1 MSAEIRS
8 VGEGLQRA
16 ASYLD
21 MAQSDG
27 VLLWTVAATRTLV
40 QLLERGDRTDAASA
54 DLAAVRA
61 ALAAI
66 EPAVCASAEPLT
78 PEHVAAGLGHVRGV
92 LDLFHRSADELI
104 PSSSSAATAA
114 ATIAGVMVATRSAG
128 ASRASRAASAT
139 VCPAA
144 RTSSRHNS
152 AICHGAAPS
161 RHTPDQCLSTP
172 RLTCFGQ
179 GDDPSASLTG
189 R

>member
-104 PSSSSAATAA
+104 PNEVFVRLELDILHAIVIADELSAVLHRRAIAARMPAVTAA
-114 ATIAGVMVATRSAG
+114 LAALHLATR
-128 ASRASRAASAT
+128 
-139 VCPAA
+139 
-144 RTSSRHNS
+144 H
-152 AICHGAAPS
+152 
-161 RHTPDQCLSTP
+161 
-172 RLTCFGQ
+172 
-179 GDDPSASLTG
+179 
-189 R
+189 